1 MTTLTRRIA
10 AGAAAAAL
18 SLSMV
23 ACSDSQD
30 ASDTAAEAT
39 SAAGSAAA
47 EATSAA
53 GSAVNE
59 ATASND
65 AAGEAPCAPGDYS
78 PEARDDLATEEVT
91 EEEVASVLERA
102 CAGEGRTEAEED
114 DGQRHFEVEVDDVKV
129 EVTPEGLVTEVDR

>member
-30 ASDTAAEAT
+30 VSDSVADAT

-53 GSAVNE
+53 GSAVDD
-59 ATASND
+59 ATSSND
-65 AAGEAPCAPGDYS
+65 AAGEAPCAPSDYTQ
-78 PEARDDLATEEVT
+78 EARDDLAAENIT
-91 EEEVASVLERA
+91 EEEVASTLERA
-102 CAGEGRTEAEED
+102 CAGEGTTEADED
-114 DGQRHFEVEVDDVKV
+114 NGQRFFEVEVDNVKV
-129 EVTPEGLVTEVDR
+129 DVTPEGLVTEVDR

>member
-30 ASDTAAEAT
+30 ASDT
-39 SAAGSAAA
+39 AA

-129 EVTPEGLVTEVDR
+129 DINPEGLVTEVDR

>member
-39 SAAGSAAA
+39 SAAGSA
-47 EATSAA
+47 
-53 GSAVNE
+53 VNE

-78 PEARDDLATEEVT
+78 PEARDDLAAEEVT